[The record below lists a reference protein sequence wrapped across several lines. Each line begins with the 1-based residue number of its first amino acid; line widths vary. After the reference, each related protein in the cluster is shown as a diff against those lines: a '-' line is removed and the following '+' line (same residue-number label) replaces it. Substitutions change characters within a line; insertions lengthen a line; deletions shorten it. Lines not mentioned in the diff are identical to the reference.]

1 MSGLPLKRSLAER
14 LGKKIEVDK
23 APRRGKRASG
33 FAAQILFA
41 RLLRSSSLGVKV
53 IFPAL
58 F

>member
-41 RLLRSSSLGVKV
+41 RLLRSSSLGV